1 MKMGRM
7 LAMLGAL
14 SLAVSCFS
22 ACASNHKTPSLPSEP
37 DTFVEAGPVDPI
49 PEIKDSKSLLDAL
62 LADVNEADAADF
74 SWKEVEGGVEIT
86 QYLGTAT
93 QLRVPAIIDGKS
105 VVGIGTNVFR
115 DNQTLTLLALPDS
128 VTSFGLSVLEGCTS
142 LKTLRTPVL
151 GQDREGKSYLGYLFG
166 AESYEDNPLK
176 VPPSLKNLSLGASG
190 GELPDFALYDC
201 NDLAVVL
208 LEESVQTLGAYS
220 FYNCASLEWI
230 NTDGLRSV
238 GEGAFHSC
246 AALLSLRFGN
256 ALSHL
261 GFSSLEGCAALR
273 ELTIPFAGESCTENT
288 YLAYVFGASAPD
300 FAAGFYP
307 RHLTRVEITEPCA
320 TLGNYAFFE
329 CASLAEIILPGTLT
343 HIGIRAFYGCTN
355 LRGAEIPATVTA
367 IGENAFFGCS
377 NLRELSF
384 GENSVLQ
391 TLGINAFYGCRTLT
405 QVDLPRALQSIP
417 ASCFAD
423 CKKLRSV
430 SLGGVSSVGKNAFR
444 GCDSLTFV
452 GVYGDVSFAE
462 GNEKASAV
470 VRYLA

>member
-1 MKMGRM
+1 MNKGRI

-14 SLAVSCFS
+14 SLTVTCLGS
-22 ACASNHKTPSLPSEP
+22 CASNHKTPSSPPEP

-49 PEIKDSKSLLDAL
+49 PESKDSKSLLHAL
-62 LADVNEADAADF
+62 LADVSEADAADF

-86 QYLGTAT
+86 QYRGTAT
-93 QLRVPAIIDGKS
+93 QLRIPANIDGKP

-115 DNQTLTLLALPDS
+115 DNRTLTLLALPDS
-128 VTSFGLSVLEGCTS
+128 VISFGLSVLEGCTS

-176 VPPSLKNLSLGASG
+176 VPPSLKHLSLGASN
-190 GELPDFALYDC
+190 GELSDFALYDC
-201 NDLAVVL
+201 NDLAVVF
-208 LEESVQTLGAYS
+208 LEQSVQSLGRYS

-230 NTDGLRSV
+230 NTDGLRNV

-246 AALLSLRFGN
+246 SALISLKFG
-256 ALSHL
+256 AGLSHL

-273 ELTIPFAGESCTENT
+273 ELTLPFVGESSTENT

-320 TLGNYAFFE
+320 ALGNYAFFE
-329 CASLAEIILPGTLT
+329 CSSLAEIILPGTLT
-343 HIGIRAFYGCTN
+343 RVGIRAFYGCTN
-355 LRGAEIPATVTA
+355 LRGAEIPAAVTA

-384 GENSVLQ
+384 GENASLQ
-391 TLGINAFYGCRTLT
+391 TVGINAFYGCRILT
-405 QVDLPRALQSIP
+405 QVDLPRALPSIP
-417 ASCFAD
+417 ASCFAE

-452 GVYGDVSFAE
+452 GAYREVSFAE